1 MLDRLERSR
10 KPHIDNTNHVPCMA
24 MHFKS
29 QSILANL
36 WCASLRGLGQRPSP
50 GLLQCIKTTQMV
62 GPRRHVF
69 AIALTAHASG
79 ERQTRNDI
87 PNVLHADLRSR
98 QVASIR
104 PKGNADAVTHAAS
117 GQSSLETCALVTF
130 RCKTDTTCCAEME
143 VRADAS
149 LTVSA
154 NWCRTANPSGDA
166 RWTVNQTRAR
176 PIRAAKTSPATSSIE
191 ASPQRNQRYPWP
203 GDAGQAD
210 SPCSEQWRG
219 YRTRR

>member
-1 MLDRLERSR
+1 LDRLATRT
-10 KPHIDNTNHVPCMA
+10 K
-24 MHFKS
+24 
-29 QSILANL
+29 
-36 WCASLRGLGQRPSP
+36 
-50 GLLQCIKTTQMV
+50 
-62 GPRRHVF
+62 
-69 AIALTAHASG
+69 TAH
-79 ERQTRNDI
+79 RQYESHSVHGNALQI
-87 PNVLHADLRSR
+87 IIHPGKHVLHADLRSR

-117 GQSSLETCALVTF
+117 GQSGLETCALVTF
-130 RCKTDTTCCAEME
+130 RCKTDITCCAEME

-149 LTVSA
+149 LTVST

-166 RWTVNQTRAR
+166 RWTRAR

-191 ASPQRNQRYPWP
+191 AGPQRNQRIDIR
-203 GDAGQAD
+203 GRVIAGQVD